1 MKETRVNEREVRQK
15 RRRNSYKE
23 RNDRAGRGDCLIL
36 LKVFRE
42 TMHFL
47 TLEGGITR

>member
-1 MKETRVNEREVRQK
+1 MKKTRVNEREVMQK
-15 RRRNSYKE
+15 KRRNSYKE
-23 RNDRAGRGDCLIL
+23 RNDRAGRGDYLIL
-36 LKVFRE
+36 LKVRE